1 MTHRGKSLLMVA
13 LPAVAIAVASASTP
27 AASASASASAS
38 ARLRSCSGQAL
49 FEPKGTVVLA
59 CADANTEIT
68 STHWTAW
75 TDAGASGT
83 TDFGLNLCTPTCV
96 ASRISFFPDATI
108 RLLAPR
114 QTAHGLL
121 FTRAVISY
129 RRGGRQKTFT
139 AYPAT

>member
-1 MTHRGKSLLMVA
+1 MVA
-13 LPAVAIAVASASTP
+13 LPAVAIAVTSASTP
-27 AASASASASAS
+27 VAHAGASAS
-38 ARLRSCSGQAL
+38 ARLRSCSGQLL

-59 CADANTEIT
+59 CADANTEIKAT
-68 STHWTAW
+68 RWSTWKN
-75 TDAGASGT
+75 AGAVGT

-96 ASRISFFPDATI
+96 ASRVSFFPGATI
-108 RLLAPR
+108 RLVAPR

-129 RRGGRQKTFT
+129 RRNGRQNTFT